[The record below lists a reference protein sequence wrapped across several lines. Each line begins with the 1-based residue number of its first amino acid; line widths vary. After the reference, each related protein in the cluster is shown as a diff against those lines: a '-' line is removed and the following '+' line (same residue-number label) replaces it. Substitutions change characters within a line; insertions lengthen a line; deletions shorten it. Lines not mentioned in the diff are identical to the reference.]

1 MNTRIIVDS
10 CVDFNNE
17 VFGNEEYMERIPFK
31 IIIDDEEIVDKNI
44 NINDLL
50 EKMKSSKNKI
60 KNSMPIAT

>member
-31 IIIDDEEIVDKNI
+31 
-44 NINDLL
+44 LL
-50 EKMKSSKNKI
+50 LMIKKSLI
-60 KNSMPIAT
+60 RM